1 MVEIRMILLIDFR
14 KPRMLNKRMEG
25 DYVPF
30 PSILCEPKM
39 TLLFKI
45 FIFYLFILMNILS
58 IST

>member
-1 MVEIRMILLIDFR
+1 MILLIDFR